1 MSKSK
6 GNVINPDDVIAEYG
20 ADTLRLYEM
29 SMADFSDVAPW
40 NTKAIVGSYRLLEK
54 IYRLFTTDVQTPE
67 YKSWTAKDDLTAIKM
82 MHKTIKKVGEDIENM
97 KFNTAIAAINIMVNE
112 GIPADPEHAHEWK
125 SGLIRILQ
133 PFAPHM
139 AEECWSLLGSEDSIY
154 SSEWPEYISAMT
166 IDDEVQIAIQIGGK
180 LRGTYPF
187 MRGVT
192 AEEVRMT
199 VENKPEIAKWLEGVT
214 VVKEV
219 FIPNKI
225 LNIVVK

>member
-6 GNVINPDDVIAEYG
+6 GNVINPDDVISEYG

-40 NTKAIVGSYRLLEK
+40 NTKAIIGSYRLLEK
-54 IYRLFTTDVQTPE
+54 IYRLFTTESDAPE
-67 YKSWTAKDDLTAIKM
+67 YKPWTSTDDLRATKT

-97 KFNTAIAAINIMVNE
+97 KFNTAIATINIMVNE
-112 GIPADPEHAHEWK
+112 GVPTDIDEAREWK
-125 SGLIRILQ
+125 SVLVRLLA

-139 AEECWSLLGSEDSIY
+139 AEECWSLMGNEDSIY
-154 SSEWPEYISAMT
+154 GTEWPEYISAMT

-187 MRGVT
+187 LRGVT

-199 VENKPEIAKWLEGVT
+199 VENKPEIAKWLDGQT
-214 VVKEV
+214 VIKEV